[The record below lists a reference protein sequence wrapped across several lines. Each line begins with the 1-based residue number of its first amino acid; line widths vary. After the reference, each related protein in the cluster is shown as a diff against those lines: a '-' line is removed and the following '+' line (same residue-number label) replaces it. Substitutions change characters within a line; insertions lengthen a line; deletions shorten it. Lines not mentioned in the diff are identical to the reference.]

1 MSIVTQSGLNKLW
14 NPAIPR
20 IKYMEKIDI
29 INQKPK
35 NILFVIQNTLFV
47 NQLTQNTLFYG
58 IYCDGRNIL
67 GYALGEQCLGNNAI

>member
-47 NQLTQNTLFYG
+47 NQMS
-58 IYCDGRNIL
+58 DD
-67 GYALGEQCLGNNAI
+67 